1 LITGLS
7 PKFADFRRD
16 EGAGNLFK
24 EKVSM
29 LFFLREVLK
38 SGSVFIGKYEKDH
51 LVSCGSNRRG
61 LRFPGRGNPL
71 RVQLWPSFTSF
82 TGSGGCGS
90 SSRLSSSGPGLQR
103 SSL

>member
-24 EKVSM
+24 EKVST

-38 SGSVFIGKYEKDH
+38 SGIVFTGKYEKDH
-51 LVSCGSNRRG
+51 LVSCGSNRSG

-71 RVQLWPSFTSF
+71 RVQLWPAY

-90 SSRLSSSGPGLQR
+90 SSHLSSSGPGLQC